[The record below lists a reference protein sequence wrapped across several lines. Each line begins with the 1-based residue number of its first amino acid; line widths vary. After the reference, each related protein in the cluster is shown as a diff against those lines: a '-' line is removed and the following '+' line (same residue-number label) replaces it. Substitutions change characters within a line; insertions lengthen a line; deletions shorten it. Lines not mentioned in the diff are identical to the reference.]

1 MQPLVAAILDALPQT
16 QCQRC
21 GYPDCAAYAA
31 AIADGSADINQ
42 CPPGGQAGVASLAA
56 LTGKTEKPLN
66 PAFGREQERTVAF
79 IDEDWCIGCT
89 LCIKACPVD
98 AIVGAT
104 KRMHDVIALECT
116 GCGLCVPPCPVD
128 CIDLLAV
135 KDEFLPR
142 VLEHTQVSAYEA
154 ATHAKQRF
162 ERRSLRLER
171 LETRKQQEREAKRM
185 ALQAAR
191 TLKQSSMTQQASTT
205 PSAAFDPLTLIA
217 KATANASSQKK
228 VEVHNQSEH
237 VEEQLQAAMDAAAIR
252 QAMRDIEFGSETEKQ
267 RAIQLLREQKKRR
280 KQQKKH

>member
-1 MQPLVAAILDALPQT
+1 MKSVQQIEALLPQT
-16 QCQRC
+16 QCGQC
-21 GYPDCAAYAA
+21 GYAGCAPYAEA
-31 AIADGSADINQ
+31 LLKQESAINL
-42 CPPGGQAGVASLAA
+42 CPPGGRKTIAA
-56 LTGKTEKPLN
+56 LANLLHVPVLEPADLLKTEAPKVL
-66 PAFGREQERTVAF
+66 AV
-79 IDEDWCIGCT
+79 IDEDVCIGCT
-89 LCIKACPVD
+89 ACIKACPVD

-128 CIDLLAV
+128 CIDLLTV
-135 KDEFLPR
+135 EDEFLPR

-171 LETRKQQEREAKRM
+171 LETRKQQEREAKRT

-191 TLKQSSMTQQASTT
+191 TLKQPSMTQQASTT
-205 PSAAFDPLTLIA
+205 PSAAFDPLALIA

-280 KQQKKH
+280 KQQKIH